1 MMNMATLQGTD
12 NSIQSGIMAADTLI
26 KNWERIEKG
35 DGLNY
40 AFRNVMRESEVNQ
53 ELYKSR
59 STRGMF
65 EKGLFAGMAYSVSY
79 ELLTTAFSFECYYS
93 NRSISYIPTQ
103 SNRAIDGS
111 FKTNIQIMISSF
123 PAYFLEIGIYSLIQ

>member
-35 DGLNY
+35 DGLNH

-79 ELLTTAFSFECYYS
+79 ELLTTAFSFECY
-93 NRSISYIPTQ
+93 Q

-111 FKTNIQIMISSF
+111 FKTNIQIMTSSF